1 MSVLKENPRGG
12 YYCSECRMSTAEP
25 VEYCPFCGSVI
36 SNYETILI
44 NNSKEPPD
52 IIIGGRWYETPVEE
66 IGPPLIDEK
75 IWNELIMT
83 IKEKKEN
90 ESDLR

>member
-12 YYCSECRMSTAEP
+12 FYCSECRMSTAEP
-25 VEYCPFCGSVI
+25 VEYCPFCGSII

-44 NNSKEPPD
+44 NNSRESSD
-52 IIIGGRWYETPVEE
+52 IIIGRRYEAPVEE
-66 IGPPLIDEK
+66 IGPPLINEK
-75 IWNELIMT
+75 IWNELITTM
-83 IKEKKEN
+83 KEKKEN